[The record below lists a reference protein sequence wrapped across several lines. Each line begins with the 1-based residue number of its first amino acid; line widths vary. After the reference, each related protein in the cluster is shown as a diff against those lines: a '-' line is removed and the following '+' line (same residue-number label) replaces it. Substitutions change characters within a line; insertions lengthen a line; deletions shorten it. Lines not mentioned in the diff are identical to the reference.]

1 MSTRG
6 LNVARFMAGTPY
18 WPVLSHPLLRRL
30 LPGFV
35 VSSLGDGMAVVA
47 VSWLALELTPAPNRG
62 LWVAGAVAAYTLPGA
77 AGALLLGRLLRHR
90 APARLVGWDATLRAG
105 ALGAIPVASA
115 VGELSIGLYI
125 ALLGISSVL
134 HSWGQAG
141 RYTLLARVLPE
152 RNHLAGNA
160 VLSTI
165 GAASTVIGPALA
177 GVLITWHGA
186 VLVIALDAVTF
197 VVLAATFHFF
207 AGPEAE
213 TLDPRRERT
222 AAEPPTSGKVS
233 VIRANPTLMGLLALS
248 FGFFFLFGPVYV
260 ALPLHVASD
269 LHGSATL
276 LAAFYTAFG
285 IGALLGATLTGY
297 LNRWPLWPSTIGIGI
312 VIGFGSA
319 MLLVGLDVPTPV
331 ALVSFALAGLLWPPY
346 ASMSTALFQHS
357 TTSRLLP
364 QLLAANSS
372 VRVLSVPLGTA
383 LGGPLVAAVGAGA
396 TLQLS
401 AAAILALGL
410 ASASAMAL
418 WASRS

>member
-47 VSWLALELTPAPNRG
+47 VSWLALELTPATNRG

-77 AGALLLGRLLRHR
+77 AGALLLARFLRHR
-90 APARLVGWDATLRAG
+90 PPARLVGWDATLRAC
-105 ALGAIPVASA
+105 ALGAIPVAYV

-177 GVLITWHGA
+177 GVLIAWHGA

-213 TLDPRRERT
+213 TSDPRPEHN
-222 AAEPPTSGKVS
+222 AAEPPTPGKVS
-233 VIRANPTLMGLLALS
+233 VIRGNPTLMGLLALS

-260 ALPLHVASD
+260 ALPLHVATD

-285 IGALLGATLTGY
+285 VGALLGATLTGY
-297 LNRWPLWPSTIGIGI
+297 LNRWPLWPSTIGI
-312 VIGFGSA
+312 VVGFGA
-319 MLLVGLDVPTPV
+319 VMLLVGLGVPTPV

-383 LGGPLVAAVGAGA
+383 LGGPLVGAVGAGP

>member
-6 LNVARFMAGTPY
+6 LNVARFMSGTPY

-77 AGALLLGRLLRHR
+77 AGALLLARFLRHR
-90 APARLVGWDATLRAG
+90 APARLVGWDATLRAC
-105 ALGAIPVASA
+105 ALGVIPVASA

-141 RYTLLARVLPE
+141 RYTLLAQVLPE

-177 GVLITWHGA
+177 GVLIAWHGA

-197 VVLAATFHFF
+197 VVLAAAFHFF

-213 TLDPRRERT
+213 TLDPRPERT
-222 AAEPPTSGKVS
+222 AGEPPTSGKVS
-233 VIRANPTLMGLLALS
+233 VIRGNPTLMGLLALS

-260 ALPLHVASD
+260 ALPLHVATD

-276 LAAFYTAFG
+276 LAAFG
-285 IGALLGATLTGY
+285 VGALLGAALTGY
-297 LNRWPLWPSTIGIGI
+297 LSRWPLWPSTIGI
-312 VIGFGSA
+312 VVGFGA
-319 MLLVGLDVPTPV
+319 VMLLVGLGVPTPV

-357 TTSRLLP
+357 TTSRLLH

-383 LGGPLVAAVGAGA
+383 LGGPLVGAVGPGA

-410 ASASAMAL
+410 ASASTMAL

>member
-6 LNVARFMAGTPY
+6 LNVARFMSGTPY

-77 AGALLLGRLLRHR
+77 AGALLLARFLRHR
-90 APARLVGWDATLRAG
+90 APARLVGWDATLRAC
-105 ALGAIPVASA
+105 ALGVIPVASA

-141 RYTLLARVLPE
+141 RYTLLAQVLPE

-177 GVLITWHGA
+177 GVLIAWHGA

-197 VVLAATFHFF
+197 VVLAAAFHFF

-213 TLDPRRERT
+213 TLDPRPERT
-222 AAEPPTSGKVS
+222 AGEPPTSGKVS
-233 VIRANPTLMGLLALS
+233 VIRGNPTLMGLLALS

-260 ALPLHVASD
+260 ALPLHVATD

-276 LAAFYTAFG
+276 LAAFG
-285 IGALLGATLTGY
+285 VGALLGAALTGY
-297 LNRWPLWPSTIGIGI
+297 LSRWPLWPSTIGI
-312 VIGFGSA
+312 VVGFGA
-319 MLLVGLDVPTPV
+319 VMLLVGLGVPTPV

-383 LGGPLVAAVGAGA
+383 LGGPLVGAVGPGA

-410 ASASAMAL
+410 ASASTMAL